1 MNQNLQA
8 FLHLI
13 RTGEGTL
20 GDKGYRT
27 LYGGGLFDSFDDHPR
42 KKITAGKW
50 TSSAAGAYQILQ
62 KTWDGLVKANPW
74 TLTDFT
80 PEKQDQ
86 AAEILIKGRG
96 AYDDVVAGRY
106 QTAIIKCNK
115 EWASLPLSPYGQPT
129 LKMDRALEIIKQAGG
144 VFADAPKPK
153 EDTVNPLIIPVALE
167 LVKELPNFAKIF
179 TGDKAVSER
188 NVEAVVKATD
198 VVVKAIGAQNGQD
211 AIEKIKSDPELK
223 LVANEAV
230 KLNTADLLDA
240 FERVN
245 AIEQANI
252 KAAREFNNAEPLMIN
267 TRKVKMK
274 FWHILAL
281 LVVLAALAVVG
292 YIVVEST
299 DVAERTLVLQTL
311 LMGGFIAVMGF
322 VFGSSEGSKAKDIVR
337 SMQRE
342 P

>member
-20 GDKGYRT
+20 GTDGYRT

-42 KKITAGKW
+42 KKVTAGKW

-80 PEKQDQ
+80 PMKQDQ
-86 AAEILIKGRG
+86 AAVILIRRRG

-179 TGDKAVSER
+179 TGDKTVSEK

-198 VVVKAIGAQNGQD
+198 VVIKAVGAQNGQD
-211 AIEKIKSDPELK
+211 AIEKIKADPEVK

-245 AIEQANI
+245 AIDQANI
-252 KAAREFNNAEPLMIN
+252 KAAREFNATEPFIIN
-267 TRKVKMK
+267 TRHLKLKFIHLLSVVFVVFAGAFVSFHFVALDKALQGAVITLMIIGGWNGVKDYWMSSSAGSARK
-274 FWHILAL
+274 T
-281 LVVLAALAVVG
+281 
-292 YIVVEST
+292 E
-299 DVAERTLVLQTL
+299 
-311 LMGGFIAVMGF
+311 LMGD
-322 VFGSSEGSKAKDIVR
+322 K
-337 SMQRE
+337 
-342 P
+342 